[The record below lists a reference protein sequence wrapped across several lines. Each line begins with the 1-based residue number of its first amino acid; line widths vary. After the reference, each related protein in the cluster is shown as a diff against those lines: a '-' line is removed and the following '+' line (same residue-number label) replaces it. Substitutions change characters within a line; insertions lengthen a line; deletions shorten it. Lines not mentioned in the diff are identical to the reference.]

1 MATAQ
6 ILVVEDEAIV
16 AVDIQNTLKRLG
28 YEVPAIAFSGEEAL
42 KKAEELHPD
51 LVVMNIEIRGA
62 MDGIAA
68 AQKIR
73 DQFNIPVVYLTAY
86 MDEERLKR
94 AQATAPFSYVIK
106 PFEER
111 ELHSTIER
119 ALKETKMES

>member
-1 MATAQ
+1 
-6 ILVVEDEAIV
+6 
-16 AVDIQNTLKRLG
+16 
-28 YEVPAIAFSGEEAL
+28 
-42 KKAEELHPD
+42 
-51 LVVMNIEIRGA
+51 
-62 MDGIAA
+62 
-68 AQKIR
+68 
-73 DQFNIPVVYLTAY
+73 

>member
-1 MATAQ
+1 MVTAQ

-16 AVDIQNTLKRLG
+16 AVDIQNTLKRVG
-28 YEVPAIAFSGEEAL
+28 YEVPAIAFSGEEAV

-51 LVVMNIEIRGA
+51 LVVMNIAIRGT

-73 DQFNIPVVYLTAY
+73 DQFNIPVVYLTGY
-86 MDEERLKR
+86 MDGERLKR

-119 ALKETKMES
+119 ALNETQIES

>member
-1 MATAQ
+1 MVTAQ

-16 AVDIQNTLKRLG
+16 AVDIQDTLKRLG
-28 YEVPAIAFSGEEAL
+28 YEVPAIAFSGEEAV

-51 LVVMNIEIRGA
+51 LVVMNIAIRGT

-73 DQFNIPVVYLTAY
+73 DQFNIPVVYLTGY
-86 MDEERLKR
+86 MDGERLKR

-119 ALKETKMES
+119 ALNETQIES